1 MCSPQA
7 SNAPSASSSSTRS
20 AWIFLNKS
28 SAPRSRQATRLRLAE
43 SHCSRCAR
51 YISAAI
57 ENFVLLMFVS
67 LDKTGR
73 DCGVDCLYKILVQNL
88 LAVQDDIAAL
98 RPQILALFFVVL
110 PGELKQLWRAL
121 RTLGLADRRH
131 RVRNWR
137 SVHFTLEVQAHKI
150 AELHVIHGASAA
162 LCRGVH
168 FSPFAHSFPS
178 QLRRAKHFS
187 VPVPGPRV
195 DLRFVERNRSLE
207 VLWLDLARLD
217 QQSEGYRQ
225 IVRADLEAAC
235 HTNCGVQDQ
244 IGMIVSLFL
253 SAVVLKVVL

>member
-51 YISAAI
+51 DISAAI

-150 AELHVIHGASAA
+150 AELRVIHGASAA

-168 FSPFAHSFPS
+168 FSPFAHRFPD
-178 QLRRAKHFS
+178 QLRGAKHFA
-187 VPVPGPRV
+187 VLIPGPRV
-195 DLRFVERNRSLE
+195 ELWLFERNRRLE
-207 VLWLDLARLD
+207 VL
-217 QQSEGYRQ
+217 
-225 IVRADLEAAC
+225 RADLAGLNQQAQRRT
-235 HTNCGVQDQ
+235 H
-244 IGMIVSLFL
+244 IVY
-253 SAVVLKVVL
+253 ADIE